1 MQYFLSRFCLITLA
15 MNNTAQPSNPLA
27 IPSDIAVL
35 VIGIIGIITNGILLL
50 VLYLDP
56 FKCFRRPSMYFVIS
70 LSFSDLSTGI
80 ASCLYAMKNHFT
92 SEYFLKVV
100 TSSIWASVENSFI
113 IILLMAIE
121 RFIVI
126 RYPMK
131 AKSIITGRRMFM
143 AIVVTWLVSIL
154 LGAGVSL
161 PEPINDYVMF
171 GCLIECF
178 LIILVML
185 GIYLRMICLLK
196 KSSKIFRG
204 KQLVRHSRCEQGKK
218 PKDATYQRSLN
229 MVVFYLALVLIITV
243 LPHLIIGQIYLG
255 YKFFYPTHQPDQ
267 WPVSLVY
274 APYISFPLELLNF
287 VLNSVIYAYRL
298 PQFRRTLCY
307 YLRRKSGNRLREGS
321 VLIFPRN
328 RNSTRGNHAS
338 DHTMI

>member
-1 MQYFLSRFCLITLA
+1 
-15 MNNTAQPSNPLA
+15 
-27 IPSDIAVL
+27 
-35 VIGIIGIITNGILLL
+35 
-50 VLYLDP
+50 
-56 FKCFRRPSMYFVIS
+56 
-70 LSFSDLSTGI
+70 
-80 ASCLYAMKNHFT
+80 
-92 SEYFLKVV
+92 
-100 TSSIWASVENSFI
+100 
-113 IILLMAIE
+113 
-121 RFIVI
+121 
-126 RYPMK
+126 
-131 AKSIITGRRMFM
+131 M

-161 PEPINDYVMF
+161 PEPINDYIMF

-255 YKFFYPTHQPDQ
+255 YKFFYRTHHR
-267 WPVSLVY
+267 PVSLAY

-287 VLNSVIYAYRL
+287 VLNSIIYAYRL

-307 YLRRKSGNRLREGS
+307 YLGRKSRNKHREGS
-321 VLIFPRN
+321 TLIFHRN
-328 RNSTRGNHAS
+328 RNSMKENHICNE
-338 DHTMI
+338 TMI

>member
-1 MQYFLSRFCLITLA
+1 
-15 MNNTAQPSNPLA
+15 MNNTAQPSNPFA

-171 GCLIECF
+171 GCLIKCF

-185 GIYLRMICLLK
+185 GVYLRMICLLR

-204 KQLVRHSRCEQGKK
+204 KQLVRHSRCEQGKN

-255 YKFFYPTHQPDQ
+255 YKFFYPTHHR
-267 WPVSLVY
+267 PVSLAY

-287 VLNSVIYAYRL
+287 VLNSIIYAYRL

-307 YLRRKSGNRLREGS
+307 YLSRKSRNKHREGS
-321 VLIFPRN
+321 TLIFLRN
-328 RNSTRGNHAS
+328 RNSMKENHICNE
-338 DHTMI
+338 TMI